1 MARGTTV
8 TNLIALLRA
17 ELRDAQESNTVQ
29 ETEYTY
35 ALSNKQKD
43 LSLAYDWPFLKHD
56 WDLACGIGSRY
67 LAIPTIDTR
76 SQTVSINFERPVLVQ
91 RKYGTWYQPV
101 PYGIGPEEY
110 NLYEGVIKKA
120 DPIQKWQF
128 STNVNEASNSD
139 QIEIWPS
146 PNTAQ
151 TLRFTGQRVVRAL
164 SAPTDTTDLDD
175 LLLVYFVAGDYL
187 GQREQA
193 NAALVLKKANDHLM
207 KLRASYPVTTIPKTI
222 IGRPRYEERENIKL
236 IAVA

>member
-1 MARGTTV
+1 MARGTTL
-8 TNLIALLRA
+8 TNLIALLKA
-17 ELRDAQESNTVQ
+17 ELRDSQDANTTLD
-29 ETEYTY
+29 TEYGY

-43 LSLAYDWPFLKHD
+43 LALAYDWQFLKHD

-76 SQTVSINFERPVLVQ
+76 NQTVNINFERPVLVQ
-91 RKYGTWYQPV
+91 RKYGSWYQPV

-110 NLYEGVIKKA
+110 NLYEGTTKKA

-128 STNVNEASNSD
+128 STNINESSNAD
-139 QIEIWPS
+139 QVEIWPS
-146 PNTAQ
+146 PNSAQ
-151 TLRFTGQRVVRAL
+151 TLRFTGQRMVRAL
-164 SAPTDTTDLDD
+164 SVGADTADLDD

-193 NAALVLKKANDHLM
+193 NASLVLKKANDHLI
-207 KLRASYPVTTIPKTI
+207 KLRASYPTTTCPPTI